1 MQFALRLDADRLP
14 TPRADGDRDALRILL
29 GARHDL
35 TMASTAQTNRLRAL
49 LRDGDGDRADTDREL
64 ARGALP
70 EDTLTALARRRLPPD
85 ATRAQAVRHGEIRRL
100 AIALRAAARALKSNR
115 AQLQA
120 IVDELAPG
128 PTDRHG
134 IGPISAAQAIVSFS
148 HPGRCRN
155 DAAFAALAG
164 ASRPRRNGATR
175 RLDAAGEVAPERL
188 RG

>member
-1 MQFALRLDADRLP
+1 MQLALRLDADRLP

-49 LRDGDGDRADTDREL
+49 LRDGDGDRADTDRDL

-70 EDTLTALARRRLPPD
+70 EATLTAPARRRLPRD

-100 AIALRAAARALKSNR
+100 AIALRAAARALKANR

-120 IVDELAPG
+120 IVDELLGKPALRGAQCDCSAHVVPRLLG
-128 PTDRHG
+128 P
-134 IGPISAAQAIVSFS
+134 
-148 HPGRCRN
+148 HPPTSC
-155 DAAFAALAG
+155 
-164 ASRPRRNGATR
+164 RPRRKGATR